1 MRSPICTITGR
12 SKKSGTHRSSIA
24 RGIRCR
30 FSSRSS
36 ISMISDQSMIRSVIR
51 RGYRLKTGRQ
61 PCRVCLQRRRSS
73 QYGGEEFAII
83 FPERTLEEALELCE
97 RVREAIHG
105 LHHPELDGRRVTVS
119 IGLSS
124 YIHGSGKSRFFAET
138 DALLYQ
144 AKHTGKNNCI
154 RKPFGIGASE
164 SGGFCT

>member
-1 MRSPICTITGR
+1 M
-12 SKKSGTHRSSIA
+12 A
-24 RGIRCR
+24 IRCLSR
-30 FSSRSS
+30 SVQSRTFKNLWTRDRALREDIRCFASASRSS
-36 ISMISDQSMIRSVIR
+36 ISMISNQSMIRSVMR
-51 RGYRLKTGRQ
+51 RGYHLKTGRSNLAAVAYSGGIIA
-61 PCRVCLQRRRSS
+61 R
-73 QYGGEEFAII
+73 YGGEEFAII

-144 AKHTGKNNCI
+144 AKHTGKNRI
-154 RKPFGIGASE
+154 AYASH
-164 SGGFCT
+164 SA